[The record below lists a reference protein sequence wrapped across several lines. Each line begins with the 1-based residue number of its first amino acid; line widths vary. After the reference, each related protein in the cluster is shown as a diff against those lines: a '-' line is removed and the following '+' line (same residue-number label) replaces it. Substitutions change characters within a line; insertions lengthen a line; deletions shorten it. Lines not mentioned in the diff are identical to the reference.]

1 MRKPGPH
8 ILVWKYKDR
17 LGLLTTCPA
26 FSSVNAK
33 QTKQWRLWVL
43 PLYSAE
49 KALSEWAS
57 RVLGRFAI
65 TAQALFFPTLGRK
78 A

>member
-1 MRKPGPH
+1 MHKPGPY
-8 ILVWKYKDR
+8 ILVWEYKDR

-33 QTKQWRLWVL
+33 QTKQWRLWIL

-49 KALSEWAS
+49 KALSKWAFIA
-57 RVLGRFAI
+57 LGRFAL
-65 TAQALFFPTLGRK
+65 TAQAPFFPTMGRK